1 MSIKETKQ
9 MHVFVTGAAGF
20 IGTNLVQELL
30 KHHYSV
36 GCLVRSPTHPDYIQN
51 KNIEMVTGDLNN
63 PECYRE
69 QIQKADIVFHVAG
82 VTKAIRKSEY
92 FNGNLET
99 TRQLVNV
106 ISKHAPSHQKLIYI
120 SSQAAA
126 GPCAQEPGVNESTP
140 DSLPVSAYGQSK
152 KEAEQTVLSIA
163 DRFPVV
169 IIRPSIVFGPQ
180 DHGMEPLFKATSRGI
195 MIKSG
200 FRDFPVSIIYVDDL
214 VEAIILTGTTDVA
227 NGKTF
232 YVTDG
237 NFYTWDT
244 LMKAIAAQ
252 VNSGAVLLTLPL
264 PLIWMV
270 CQVKGI
276 LGRLTN
282 HPQDLNPDKWL
293 EIKQSG
299 WICSSSRIRDELGF
313 RPQWTLE
320 DGIKVTAAWYR
331 KAGWLSMWPLKS

>member
-30 KHHYSV
+30 KRHYSV

-140 DSLPVSAYGQSK
+140 DSLAVSAYGQSK
-152 KEAEQTVLSIA
+152 HDAEKVVLSIA
-163 DRFPVV
+163 EQNPVV
-169 IIRPSIVFGPQ
+169 ILRPSIVFGPR
-180 DHGMEPLFKATSRGI
+180 DHGMKPLFKTTSYGI

-200 FRDFPVSIIYVDDL
+200 FRDFPVSLLYVDDL
-214 VEAIILTGTTDVA
+214 VAAILLAANSEKA

-237 NFYTWDT
+237 NSYIWDT
-244 LMKAIAAQ
+244 VISTIATHTNPRAIT
-252 VNSGAVLLTLPL
+252 LTIPL
-264 PLIWMV
+264 PIIWIA
-270 CQVKGI
+270 CQVGGL
-276 LGRLTN
+276 LGRLFKKT
-282 HPQDLNPDKWL
+282 QDLNPDKWF
-293 EIKQSG
+293 ETKQTG
-299 WICSSSRIRDELGF
+299 WLCNSSRIQDELGF
-313 RPQWTLE
+313 RPRWTLE
-320 DGIKVTAAWYR
+320 NGIKETVAWYR
-331 KAGWLSMWPLKS
+331 KAGLL